1 MFGFFYIYKRVK
13 YVWYVLG
20 LYCYYWFVL
29 YIDFSYWIIRLRF
42 VVIIIKVYLG
52 EIKRIIG
59 NWNIVIYF
67 YLIIFFIYCIKV
79 KYGFKFSS

>member
-1 MFGFFYIYKRVK
+1 MNKDLKVISEKWKNIGEEWVLLVRVKIECLDFFYIYKRVK

-42 VVIIIKVYLG
+42 VVIIIKV
-52 EIKRIIG
+52 
-59 NWNIVIYF
+59 
-67 YLIIFFIYCIKV
+67 
-79 KYGFKFSS
+79 